1 MVTIYPFAKPG
12 RGFVYPDYDAKYP
25 PSYDYRIKHYK
36 LSLWL
41 DIDDRSING
50 EAEIDLEITN
60 EQTRWVSFDGM
71 ELVVDSVSGRP
82 EVKDWRYDGNKLHI
96 QVADKHP
103 KLLIKY
109 HAKPRKGLYF
119 ILPSKAHPNRPP
131 QVWSQG
137 ETEHNRYWMPIL
149 DHPSIK
155 CTFELIAYVPRGYT
169 VISNGELLSVN
180 NDDKWSVWHWR
191 LDKPCSPYLF
201 SIVVGVF
208 DEIKEMY
215 GKVKLGYYVP
225 RGWKDKA
232 HLSFSKT
239 AKILEFYSNYLDYP
253 YPYSKYDQV
262 VVHEFIF
269 GGMENVTATTLT
281 DLTLHDEKAH
291 MDYSSDP
298 LVAHE
303 AAHQWFGDLVTCK
316 DWPHIWLNESMAT
329 LLENLFVRHDK
340 GEQEFIYELIRDMD
354 DYLNEYRDRYARPI
368 VMRIYK
374 YSNELFDSHSYPKG
388 GLILNML
395 RSLLGE
401 ETFRKGL
408 NKFLKK
414 FEYGVADTEDFR
426 KTMEEVSGKNLEWFF
441 EQFFYNSGHPALK
454 VEEEWKDESKK
465 LLIRIKQVQ
474 GDDSLNTYILPLKIH
489 IKIGE
494 TIKEYTIDLN
504 EREAVYVFDLDAR
517 PDYVCVD
524 PFFEAFKTI
533 EYQRTAEQWA
543 KILLSDKH
551 VYCKVL
557 AARALGSIGDLRAVE
572 ALSQAMLKDD
582 FWGVAAEAAKA
593 LGEAR
598 TEIAREALLSALS
611 SIKHPKVRRAICD
624 ALGNYRDDK
633 VCDALKKV
641 LAEVDESYYVRQSA
655 AISLGKMRREEVYEY
670 LLKFINEPS
679 HNYAITIGVLRGLAE
694 IGDERCLKTILEHS
708 YEDKPTI
715 VRSAA
720 IMSLGKFPGRRE
732 VIKVLQDYS
741 RDENYRVRQAV
752 VAACK
757 ELMAPE
763 VIPILEKMAESDLM
777 EMVRRSARDA
787 AEKIRKNLEKGVEYK
802 ALRDE
807 IERIREENR
816 RLVERISLLGRVTE
830 HKG

>member
-1 MVTIYPFAKPG
+1 
-12 RGFVYPDYDAKYP
+12 
-25 PSYDYRIKHYK
+25 
-36 LSLWL
+36 
-41 DIDDRSING
+41 
-50 EAEIDLEITN
+50 
-60 EQTRWVSFDGM
+60 
-71 ELVVDSVSGRP
+71 
-82 EVKDWRYDGNKLHI
+82 
-96 QVADKHP
+96 
-103 KLLIKY
+103 
-109 HAKPRKGLYF
+109 
-119 ILPSKAHPNRPP
+119 
-131 QVWSQG
+131 
-137 ETEHNRYWMPIL
+137 
-149 DHPSIK
+149 
-155 CTFELIAYVPRGYT
+155 
-169 VISNGELLSVN
+169 
-180 NDDKWSVWHWR
+180 
-191 LDKPCSPYLF
+191 
-201 SIVVGVF
+201 
-208 DEIKEMY
+208 
-215 GKVKLGYYVP
+215 
-225 RGWKDKA
+225 
-232 HLSFSKT
+232 
-239 AKILEFYSNYLDYP
+239 
-253 YPYSKYDQV
+253 
-262 VVHEFIF
+262 
-269 GGMENVTATTLT
+269 
-281 DLTLHDEKAH
+281 
-291 MDYSSDP
+291 
-298 LVAHE
+298 
-303 AAHQWFGDLVTCK
+303 
-316 DWPHIWLNESMAT
+316 MAT

-354 DYLNEYRDRYARPI
+354 DYLNEYRDRYSRPI

-374 YSNELFDSHSYPKG
+374 YSSELFDSHSYPKG

-414 FEYGVADTEDFR
+414 FEYSVADTEDFR

-454 VEEEWKDESKK
+454 VEEEWKDDSKK

-474 GDDSLNTYILPLKIH
+474 GDDSLNTYILPLKIQ

-494 TIKEYTIDLN
+494 TIKEYAIDLN

-524 PFFEAFKTI
+524 PFFEVFKTI

-593 LGEAR
+593 LGETR
-598 TEIAREALLSALS
+598 TEMAREALLSALS
-611 SIKHPKVRRAICD
+611 SVKHPKVRRAICD
-624 ALGNYRDDK
+624 ALGNYRDDR

-641 LAEVDESYYVRQSA
+641 LADVDESYYVRQSA
-655 AISLGKMRREEVYEY
+655 AISLGKMRREDVYDY

-694 IGDERCLKTILEHS
+694 IGDERCLKTILEYS
-708 YEDKPTI
+708 YEDKPNI

-732 VIKVLQDYS
+732 VIKVLQEYS

-763 VIPILEKMAESDLM
+763 VIPILEKMAENDLM

-816 RLVERISLLGRVTE
+816 RLAERISLLGRVPE
-830 HKG
+830 HKA